1 MMDENQDY
9 REILCSRQ
17 ATIADH
23 WYKAIVP
30 LVQGLNAAEA
40 RGRLAEWTQQA
51 INLLAEPL
59 ERGKVQAI
67 GEALAREISP
77 EAPILGVTQ
86 EVLARQFVEGLSAE
100 QITALHPVLAGFLGE
115 LANGFVREN
124 ARYVK
129 TLRRQFLSA
138 TSHDMRAP
146 LNAIIGFSRVI
157 LKGIDGPLT
166 DLQTQDLTAIY
177 EGGQK
182 LLNFI
187 NDVFNIEKIE
197 AGVLDVEAKKFDLA
211 TLIGAATAELQS
223 LLDES
228 GNTLEVH
235 CSDAPI
241 HMHSDPNLLKQVLM
255 NLLSYSAR
263 FTRKGNVA
271 LTVSRDALDG
281 TEWVILQIADTG
293 LGMTPEQVQRFA
305 EAGNP
310 NTLRYGDIG
319 LMISQRYCQL
329 LGGKI
334 AVESQVGKGTTFT
347 VRLPVILPAPS
358 Q

>member
-1 MMDENQDY
+1 MSENQDY
-9 REILCSRQ
+9 REILRGHQ
-17 ATIADH
+17 ATIADR

-30 LVQGLNAAEA
+30 LVPGLNVAEA
-40 RGRLAEWTQQA
+40 RARLAEWTQQA

-59 ERGKVQAI
+59 EREKAQAI
-67 GEALAREISP
+67 GEALAHDISP

-86 EVLARQFVEGLSAE
+86 DVLARQFVEGLSAE
-100 QITALHPVLAGFLGE
+100 QVTALHPLVAGILSE
-115 LANGFVREN
+115 LAIGFVREN

-129 TLRRQFLSA
+129 TVRRQFLST

-157 LKGIDGPLT
+157 LKGVDGPLT

-197 AGVLDVEAKKFDLA
+197 ADVLDVEAKELDLA
-211 TLIGAATAELQS
+211 TLVGAVAAELQP
-223 LLDES
+223 LFDES

-235 CSDAPI
+235 YLDTPAY
-241 HMHSDPNLLKQVLM
+241 MHSDPNLLKQVLM
-255 NLLSYSAR
+255 NLLGYSAR
-263 FTRKGNVA
+263 FTRKGNVS
-271 LTVSRDALDG
+271 LTISRDIVDG
-281 TEWVILQIADTG
+281 AEWVILQIADTG
-293 LGMTPEQVQRFA
+293 LGMTPEQVQRLA
-305 EAGNP
+305 EAGNSD
-310 NTLRYGDIG
+310 TLKYGDIG
-319 LMISQRYCQL
+319 LMVSQRYCRL
-329 LGGKI
+329 LGGEI

-347 VRLPVILPAPS
+347 VRLPVRNPATG